1 MNNNS
6 KPFSLNSAD
15 AFRSLAL
22 GVALTVVVVF
32 QQMLTTHGFD
42 FASYDWAMILNVAIT
57 AALTQLGINF
67 ASNPERQIEVPLV
80 GAVSPKEPN
89 A

>member
-1 MNNNS
+1 MSS

-22 GVALTVVVVF
+22 GVLLAVVVVL

-42 FASYDWAMILNVAIT
+42 YQSYDWAMILNVAIS

-67 ASNPERQIEVPLV
+67 ASNEKRQIETPV
-80 GAVSPKEPN
+80 GAVGPKSKET
-89 A
+89 